1 MKKLIITSIILT
13 LSFSVNDQSWWNSKK
28 VRGNGKVITET
39 RRTSDYESVSSAG
52 NFDVKLVVGKEG
64 KITLNGEA
72 NLMKYIITEVKRGK
86 LTIKVKKNTNIRFT
100 KKFVVTVPYRDIDGV
115 ALAGSGDIT
124 NTGTIKSD
132 NFKLALA
139 GSGDIDLKVDAGK
152 IKTSIAGSGNIK
164 LDGNSNSLTCSIAG
178 SGDIRAYGLK
188 TKSIS
193 VNVAGSGN
201 VRTTVSESIKVRVA
215 GSGSVY
221 YKGNPD
227 KIDSKSAGS
236 GSVIDRN

>member
-1 MKKLIITSIILT
+1 MLIT
-13 LSFSVNDQSWWNSKK
+13 
-28 VRGNGKVITET
+28 G
-39 RRTSDYESVSSAG
+39 
-52 NFDVKLVVGKEG
+52 
-64 KITLNGEA
+64 
-72 NLMKYIITEVKRGK
+72 
-86 LTIKVKKNTNIRFT
+86 
-100 KKFVVTVPYRDIDGV
+100 RDIDGV

-139 GSGDIDLKVDAGK
+139 GSGDIDLKVDANK
-152 IKTSIAGSGNIK
+152 IKTSIAGSGDIK
-164 LDGNSNSLTCSIAG
+164 
-178 SGDIRAYGLK
+178 AYGLR

-201 VRTTVSESIKVRVA
+201 VRTTVSESIKVRTA